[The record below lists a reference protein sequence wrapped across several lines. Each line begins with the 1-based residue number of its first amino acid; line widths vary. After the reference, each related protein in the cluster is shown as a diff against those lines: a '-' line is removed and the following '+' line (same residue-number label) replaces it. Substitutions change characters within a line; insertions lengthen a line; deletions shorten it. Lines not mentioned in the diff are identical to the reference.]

1 MRNYYMSHGKPLTTV
16 SLARSFE
23 AFFEIIFK
31 LIGIALTYILLNGV
45 LIIIFKADGLNL
57 LTNSYGLLLIN
68 KEYQSEDLFNLLIFP
83 VLYVLRDSYKI
94 AEPFYINAY
103 MTNSDITVVS
113 GILTRTTDKLRI
125 ENLENI
131 ELVKTPMGRWNLGIW
146 KKYGT
151 LNLHAFGGLVVIP
164 YLASPETEQ
173 LEIEKNLDNIK
184 AKTTK
189 TSTN

>member
-1 MRNYYMSHGKPLTTV
+1 MRNYYMSHGEPLTTV

-31 LIGIALTYILLNGV
+31 FIGIALTYILLNGV

-57 LTNSYGLLLIN
+57 LTNSYGLLLFN

-164 YLASPETEQ
+164 YLANPETEQ

-189 TSTN
+189 ASTD